1 MADLMSVGLSGILA
15 SKTALTVTGENIV
28 NANTEG
34 YSRRAVDLQE
44 ARAAGNVSMDATQA
58 RTGNG
63 VRVENLKRAQDSFLA
78 GTLRISTSRAEELD
92 TLAGELAQVSDVLS
106 NTDTNLTGP
115 ANRLFDAFAQLALQ
129 PDADSAKQ
137 SALIEAKNFASS
149 ASELAKYVEGQR
161 DHALTQINDALTYV
175 NNLATAVGGINQ
187 ELARSVSGS
196 SNKVGLLDERDRLL
210 TSLAEQLR
218 FTVQE
223 RTDGTVDIY
232 LGESNAGRPLLE
244 GSKTIALAL
253 QQSTSRLD
261 FVLDPYGSPQITSQ
275 ITGGRISGL
284 RTSYDMMGRTVDG
297 VNTLVRGIADAVN
310 EIQKSGVTGEGLPG
324 DPIFSL
330 TGIEVTAAPANLG
343 TAKLTVSLNK
353 PELAVNQR
361 MRVKFDDA
369 GTPTLTLE
377 SGAVLAR
384 GLSAIEDYGVKL
396 AVEGAPSRGDAFTLD
411 FVSGAAKSIRVSL
424 LSSNQFAT
432 GKDMLIETA
441 TTNLGT
447 AVLSVSNA
455 AERPT
460 RPAGLEQ
467 IFSNALTA
475 DRLVRPLRPGALTT
489 IPAGINDLTLRSFD
503 QPDLAT
509 VNLSAADLQN
519 LHTIDLNLADG
530 RSVTLDLAR
539 ADRSSLQKIVD
550 GLNRSPEMANLGFV
564 AQRRGDALQLIA
576 PGAGTLVGLNA
587 GPSGSVVLR
596 GASGTALTN
605 AVSLVAGEQ
614 GDAVR
619 LFTRDGVQVSGPP
632 ISDSEAAALLTVQN
646 GFAMGA
652 RYVPTA
658 SSGSYRDMALFQLPY
673 PAGLDA
679 TQTAA
684 AGLASASL
692 PLEWAAH
699 GAGPVIYQDGTAHPG
714 RTATLT
720 LTAPDGRIFTAT
732 PPPARLNQG
741 DPAEAGR
748 ALLDALNAQGAS
760 TGLFGGVIPTAAS
773 GSPVTLDLTVSL
785 GARSFTVRVNST
797 DDPPNYAR
805 ANVSVIA
812 LDGGETSLT
821 GGISQDGRLVI
832 NAPPNLAGERL
843 LLGSN
848 STATLTALGMNG
860 TGTSQLSGIPI
871 SALPSSGSSFQ
882 LALGGQTYTLTAN
895 GSNSLDVTDANG
907 APSSSI
913 SAGFEAVPPGRYQLR
928 LRTSPALAG
937 TAVTTIGT
945 GASSFGLNLIDG
957 FSAAVDAS
965 GLRLSAGSASP
976 NLSVHLAFTSP
987 IASEVRVKGPLPED
1001 LLLVSAR
1008 ALGAGIGAEWASVDT
1023 TYKPPATS
1031 LKISVSSPDASQPSR
1046 LLLSFTDEASGDLIG
1061 VREATR
1067 TGGSF
1072 YVNGKV
1078 FNFTGGLSGGL
1089 TAGDQF
1095 RVEFGK
1101 GRPGDNRNVA
1111 EMAALAKRSLFG
1123 SGTPSFLDLV
1133 NAESAKLA
1141 NDVQIT
1147 KTSLTA
1153 AELTRDEIAA
1163 KYAEKTGVN
1172 LDQEAGDLV
1181 RYQQAYQAA
1190 AQVLNTA
1197 KILFDTIL
1205 QVR

>member
-1 MADLMSVGLSGILA
+1 MSDLMSVGLSGILA

-78 GTLRISTSRAEELD
+78 GTLRIATSRAQELD
-92 TLAGELAQVSDVLS
+92 TLSGELSQVSDILS
-106 NTDTNLTGP
+106 NTDTNLSGP

-149 ASELAKYVEGQR
+149 ASELAKYVESQR
-161 DHALTQINDALTYV
+161 DHALTQIRDALTFV
-175 NNLATAVGGINQ
+175 NNLATALGGINQ
-187 ELARSVSGS
+187 ELARSVAGS

-210 TSLAEQLR
+210 TSLAEQVR
-218 FTVQE
+218 FTAQE
-223 RTDGTVDIY
+223 RTDGTVDLY
-232 LGESNAGRPLLE
+232 LGDSNAGRPLLE
-244 GSKTIALAL
+244 GSKTVALAL
-253 QQSTSRLD
+253 QQSGTRLD

-275 ITGGRISGL
+275 ITGGRVSGL
-284 RTSYDMMGRTVDG
+284 RTTYEMLGRTIDG
-297 VNTLVRGIADAVN
+297 VDTLVRGFADAVN
-310 EIQKSGVTGEGLPG
+310 EIQQSGVTGEGLPG

-330 TGIEVTAAPANLG
+330 TGITITAAPANLG
-343 TAKLTVSLNK
+343 TAKLTVALNK
-353 PELAVNQR
+353 PELALNQR
-361 MRVKFDDA
+361 LRVKFDDA
-369 GTPTLTLE
+369 GTPTLTQE

-396 AVEGAPSRGDAFTLD
+396 VVEGTASRGDAFTLD
-411 FVSGAAKSIRVSL
+411 FISGAAKSIKVAL

-447 AVLSVSNA
+447 SVLSVA
-455 AERPT
+455 TAVERPS

-467 IFSNALTA
+467 IFSNTLTA

-519 LHTIDLNLADG
+519 LHSLEIKLTDG
-530 RSVTLDLAR
+530 RSVTVDLTR

-550 GLNRSPEMANLGFV
+550 GLNRAPEMASLGFV
-564 AQRRGDALQLIA
+564 AQRRGDALQIVA
-576 PGAGTLVGLNA
+576 PGAGRLVGLNSA
-587 GPSGSVVLR
+587 PSGSVVLR
-596 GASGTALTN
+596 AANGSALSN
-605 AVSLVAGEQ
+605 AVSLVAGER

-632 ISDSEAAALLTVQN
+632 IADSEAAALLTVQN
-646 GFAMGA
+646 GFAVGA
-652 RYVPTA
+652 RYVPPA
-658 SSGSYRDMALFQLPY
+658 GSGSYRGLTLFQLAY
-673 PAGLDA
+673 PDGVNA
-679 TQTAA
+679 TQTAG

-692 PLEWAAH
+692 PLDWAAH
-699 GAGPVIYQDGTAHPG
+699 GAGPVVYSEGTAYPG

-720 LTAPDGRIFTAT
+720 LTAPDGRIFTAM
-732 PPPARLNQG
+732 PRPDLLNQG
-741 DPAEAGR
+741 DPASAGR

-760 TGLFGGVIPTAAS
+760 AGLVGDLIPAAS
-773 GSPVTLDLTVSL
+773 SGASATLDLTVSL
-785 GARSFTVRVNST
+785 GARSFTVRVNAT

-805 ANVSVIA
+805 ASVTVIA
-812 LDGGETSLT
+812 LDGGEPNLT
-821 GGISQDGRLVI
+821 GGISQDGRLVL
-832 NAPPNLAGERL
+832 NAPRSLAGERL
-843 LLGSN
+843 LLGGN
-848 STATLTALGMNG
+848 SAATLAALGMNG
-860 TGTSQLSGIPI
+860 VGSSQLSGTTVT
-871 SALPSSGSSFQ
+871 ALPGSGSSFQ
-882 LALGGQTYTLTAN
+882 VTLGGQTYTLTAN
-895 GSNSLDVTDANG
+895 GSNALDVTDSAG
-907 APSSSI
+907 ASSSDLAA
-913 SAGFEAVPPGRYQLR
+913 SFEAVPGGYQLR
-928 LRTSPALAG
+928 LKTSPALAG
-937 TAVTTIGT
+937 TAVTSTGT
-945 GASSFGLNLIDG
+945 DAGDFGFTLIDG
-957 FSAAVDAS
+957 FSARIDAS

-976 NLSVHLAFTSP
+976 NLSAHLAFTSP
-987 IASEVRVKGPLPED
+987 IASEVRLQGPLPED

-1008 ALGAGIGAEWASVDT
+1008 AAGAGIGAEWQSVDASYT
-1023 TYKPPATS
+1023 PPATS
-1031 LKISVSSPDASQPSR
+1031 VKISVSSPDASQPTR
-1046 LLLSFTDEASGDLIG
+1046 LLLTFTDETSGDVIG
-1061 VREATR
+1061 TREATR
-1067 TGGSF
+1067 TGGAF
-1072 YVNGKV
+1072 YVNGKG

-1089 TAGDQF
+1089 TAGDEF

-1101 GRPGDNRNVA
+1101 GRPGDNRNAA
-1111 EMAALAKRSLFG
+1111 ELAALAKRSLFG
-1123 SGTPSFLDLV
+1123 SGSASFLDLV

-1197 KILFDTIL
+1197 KILFDAIL